1 MIPTAILYEYEG
13 KVVNV
18 YTTRSTFDGVLE
30 VKNSGLLVVLKPTD
44 KYSIDRYGPV
54 YIDTGS
60 IVAIREIKP
69 RAIDK
74 DDCGEDDCCDE
85 SPKAM
90 KKSEIKA
97 KRDYL
102 KTFQADAY
110 FEGVDTG
117 VASGGVDHPADKYM
131 VVPDETAKDKK

>member
-18 YTTRSTFDGVLE
+18 YTIRSTFDGILE

-44 KYSIDRYGPV
+44 KYSVDRYGPV

-85 SPKAM
+85 SPKA
-90 KKSEIKA
+90 KKRADKQPDEPK
-97 KRDYL
+97 L
-102 KTFQADAY
+102 KTLSQVESMYKD
-110 FEGVDTG
+110 
-117 VASGGVDHPADKYM
+117 M
-131 VVPDETAKDKK
+131 IDEERGR